1 MLTGTLPH
9 YQYISSSPDEEL
21 VKLNLGMI
29 PGNDHHQVR
38 FLMFIS
44 VHNGLKRSHFGSMRT
59 KPTKFTH
66 FRICLL
72 KGIGI
77 STKFISRKSELIVEN
92 RIWRLQ
98 TPSNLFCSKVLIHL
112 FWTIF
117 NLPKIGWERKY
128 ELLKR

>member
-29 PGNDHHQVR
+29 PGNDDHQVR

-59 KPTKFTH
+59 KPTKDMFAQRNRN
-66 FRICLL
+66 F
-72 KGIGI
+72 
-77 STKFISRKSELIVEN
+77 TKFISRKSELIVEN
-92 RIWRLQ
+92 RTWRFQ
-98 TPSNLFCSKVLIHL
+98 TPSN
-112 FWTIF
+112 
-117 NLPKIGWERKY
+117 
-128 ELLKR
+128 